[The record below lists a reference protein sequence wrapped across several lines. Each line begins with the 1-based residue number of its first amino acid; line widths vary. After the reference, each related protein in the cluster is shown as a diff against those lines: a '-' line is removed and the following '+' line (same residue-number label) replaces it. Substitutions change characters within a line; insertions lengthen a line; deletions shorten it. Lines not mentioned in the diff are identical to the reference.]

1 MTRLLRSRW
10 DALKRAPTLRPY
22 IGQDENETAGRLT
35 DALPV
40 VVLVF

>member
-10 DALKRAPTLRPY
+10 DALKRAPTLAPHWA
-22 IGQDENETAGRLT
+22 DENETAGRLT

-40 VVLVF
+40 VVLGF